1 MVYGPMEGLSRN
13 TYVRGDHAFYVS
25 IIDTII
31 AKAQGMYVIGSS
43 IVILISI
50 YVNTSVRF
58 LMAQLHLGS
67 LAKKNNKKDVRLSL
81 QRLPEKLDDTYADA
95 IRRIS
100 SQDEEDV
107 QLAKRTL
114 MWISFAKRRLSIIEL
129 RHALA
134 IEPGAKELDPE
145 SLPDKDVIIDVC
157 YGLVAIDRESETM
170 RLVHYTTQDYL
181 VRVRAELFATAEIDM
196 TFCCLTYVL
205 CSTSAQISDPEESV
219 WLSIRINVA
228 ELEAAYPFWS
238 YAVRFWG
245 SHAYEKA
252 QYDARLQHL
261 IFQLLEL
268 DNKALGLARGE
279 PLRDKWEDFHFLRD
293 VPGMH
298 TAAYFDLTRLVD
310 TLLDRGTLV
319 DAKTNVLFLTALH
332 CAAIGGHVTTLRLLL
347 DRGAL
352 IDMPHHYGYT
362 ALMMAAEGGHKASVQ
377 FLLEKG
383 ADANAQDTAKL
394 RALHIATQERYQGI
408 AELLLDKGADVNGQN
423 WWGQTALSKAAQEG
437 YQEIVEL
444 LLKKGADIDGRDPH
458 GKTALYMAAQEG
470 YQSIVELLLEK
481 GADVNGQDHDG
492 RTALSK
498 AAQEGYQ
505 SIVELLLDKS
515 ADVNGQDHD
524 GRTALDLAALMGFRS
539 VVELLLENGADVNAR
554 DPFGDAALPILVHLD
569 DASMLEFLLR
579 HGADVDARR
588 RYDGATALHVAAMWG
603 QKSNV
608 QLLIDAGAD
617 LEAKASYE
625 DRQLT
630 ASGIAKEK
638 GHMDVFEI
646 LQKAQEQR
654 KTPPIRNLT
663 QSQNLVDESNSPVD

>member
-1 MVYGPMEGLSRN
+1 
-13 TYVRGDHAFYVS
+13 
-25 IIDTII
+25 
-31 AKAQGMYVIGSS
+31 
-43 IVILISI
+43 
-50 YVNTSVRF
+50 
-58 LMAQLHLGS
+58 MAQLHLGS

-81 QRLPEKLDDTYADA
+81 QKLPEKLDDIYADA

-134 IEPGAKELDPE
+134 IEPGAMELDPE

-157 YGLVAIDRESETM
+157 CGLVVIDRESETIS
-170 RLVHYTTQDYL
+170 LVHYTTQDYL

-196 TFCCLTYVL
+196 TLCCLTYL
-205 CSTSAQISDPEESV
+205 LFSTSAQISGPGESAE
-219 WLSIRINVA
+219 LSIKKNVA

-252 QYDARLQHL
+252 QYDARIQHL
-261 IFQLLEL
+261 IFQLLET
-268 DNKALGLARGE
+268 DNKVLGLARGE
-279 PLRDKWEDFHFLRD
+279 PLRDKWGVFYGVRD

-298 TAAYFDLTRLVD
+298 TAAYFNLTGLVA
-310 TLLDRGTLV
+310 TLLERGTLV
-319 DAKTNVLFLTALH
+319 DATTNRLSLTALH

-352 IDMPHHYGYT
+352 IDMPYCGHT
-362 ALMMAAEGGHKASVQ
+362 ALMMAARRGHKASVQ
-377 FLLEKG
+377 LLLEKG
-383 ADANAQDTAKL
+383 ADANEPKPAEMT
-394 RALHIATQERYQGI
+394 ALHIATQERYQGI
-408 AELLLDKGADVNGQN
+408 VELLLDKGADVNGQDCC
-423 WWGQTALSKAAQEG
+423 GQTALSEAAQ
-437 YQEIVEL
+437 
-444 LLKKGADIDGRDPH
+444 A
-458 GKTALYMAAQEG
+458 G

-481 GADVNGQDHDG
+481 GADVN
-492 RTALSK
+492 
-498 AAQEGYQ
+498 
-505 SIVELLLDKS
+505 
-515 ADVNGQDHD
+515 
-524 GRTALDLAALMGFRS
+524 
-539 VVELLLENGADVNAR
+539 AR
-554 DPFGDAALPILVHLD
+554 DPFGDPALPVLAHRD
-569 DASMLEFLLR
+569 DVSMLEFLLR

-588 RYDGATALHVAAMWG
+588 RCDGATALHVAAKWG

-608 QLLIDAGAD
+608 QLLIDAGAE

-630 ASGIAKEK
+630 ASGIAKAK
-638 GHMDVFEI
+638 GHMDVLGI

-654 KTPPIRNLT
+654 KTPPIQNLT
-663 QSQNLVDESNSPVD
+663 QSQNLPDESNSPID